1 MIAKNL
7 ISEKIHPLK
16 QMDSIELAMHW
27 MDENKCE
34 HLPVIS
40 ENNQYL
46 GIVSEELL
54 LNASSEEMLSD
65 FKTQFLKPA
74 VREEEHIFDVIKLM
88 TELNLSI
95 IPVIDKSETY
105 LGSISQK
112 NVIRELSKFVSATDP
127 GGIIVLEMNKRDYFL
142 TQIVNIIEGN
152 ECKVLGVYTSPA
164 DDSTKLDVTIKV
176 NTEDLSRIIQ
186 TFERFNYNVLAT
198 FHQGAY
204 EQDMKNKFDEFMH
217 YLSI

>member
-7 ISEKIHPLK
+7 IADNIHPLK
-16 QMDSIELAMHW
+16 LSDPLDLAMHW
-27 MDENKCE
+27 MEENKCE
-34 HLPVIS
+34 HLPIVS
-40 ENNQYL
+40 DQLLYL
-46 GIVSEELL
+46 GIVSEEILL
-54 LNASSEEMLSD
+54 SASNENTLSD
-65 FKTQFLKPA
+65 FKNPFLKPA

-88 TELNLSI
+88 TELNLSV
-95 IPVIDKSETY
+95 IPVIDKSENY
-105 LGSISQK
+105 LGSISEK
-112 NVIRELSKFVSATDP
+112 NIIQELSKFVSATDP

-164 DDSTKLDVTIKV
+164 ADSTQVDVTIKV

-204 EQDMKNKFDEFMH
+204 EQDLKNKFDEFMH

>member
-16 QMDSIELAMHW
+16 QMDSIELALHW
-27 MDENKCE
+27 MEENKCE

-40 ENNQYL
+40 ENDQYL

-54 LNASSEEMLSD
+54 LNASNEAMLSD
-65 FKTQFLKPA
+65 FKTQLLKPA

-112 NVIRELSKFVSATDP
+112 NVIQELSKFVSATDP

-164 DDSTKLDVTIKV
+164 DDSTKVDVTIKV

>member
-7 ISEKIHPLK
+7 IAENIHPLK
-16 QMDSIELAMHW
+16 LMDTIDLAMHW
-27 MDENKCE
+27 MEENKCE
-34 HLPVIS
+34 HLPLIS
-40 ENNQYL
+40 EDNLYL
-46 GIVSEELL
+46 GLVSETNL
-54 LNASSEEMLSD
+54 LNASDENSLND
-65 FKTQFLKPA
+65 FKNAFLKPA

-88 TELNLSI
+88 TELNLSV
-95 IPVIDKSETY
+95 IPVIDKTEKY
-105 LGSISQK
+105 IGSISEK
-112 NVIRELSKFVSATDP
+112 NVIQELSKFVSATDP

-142 TQIVNIIEGN
+142 TQIVNIVEGN

-164 DDSTKLDVTIKV
+164 ADSTKVDVTIKV